1 MERKQIQDT
10 ELWVSPFGL
19 GTADAG
25 VAWKEEETEKIFG
38 TYLELGGNVI
48 DTAHVYSDWVPPEI
62 SRSERVIG
70 DWLTKTKKRNEIV
83 LVTKGGHPSMLG
95 ENPDMHKS
103 RMRKED
109 MIQDLDSSLMKL
121 RTDHV
126 DLYFYHRDD
135 LSIPVEETIEV
146 MEDFVRQGKIRYY
159 GCSNW
164 SPERMEAADSY
175 CKEKGYRSFI
185 ADQMLFNYGVK
196 YMNPMADDT
205 LGVMDD
211 TMYRYHRENRR
222 NLAMPYMGICTGFF
236 HSYEKKGAEAVKES
250 PYYTEGNL
258 RAAKRLEE
266 LKEKYGANTTQ
277 ILLGFFTVQDF
288 PCLPLYGTGKPERL
302 KEAAEAFSIAFEK
315 EDFET
320 FYTNA

>member
-1 MERKQIQDT
+1 
-10 ELWVSPFGL
+10 
-19 GTADAG
+19 
-25 VAWKEEETEKIFG
+25 
-38 TYLELGGNVI
+38 
-48 DTAHVYSDWVPPEI
+48 
-62 SRSERVIG
+62 
-70 DWLTKTKKRNEIV
+70 
-83 LVTKGGHPSMLG
+83 MLG

-175 CKEKGYRSFI
+175 CKEKGYRGFI

-196 YMNPMADDT
+196 YMNQMADDT
-205 LGVMDD
+205 LGVMDG
-211 TMYRYHRENRR
+211 TMYRYHQENRR
-222 NLAMPYMGICTGFF
+222 NLAMP
-236 HSYEKKGAEAVKES
+236 
-250 PYYTEGNL
+250 
-258 RAAKRLEE
+258 
-266 LKEKYGANTTQ
+266 
-277 ILLGFFTVQDF
+277 
-288 PCLPLYGTGKPERL
+288 
-302 KEAAEAFSIAFEK
+302 
-315 EDFET
+315 
-320 FYTNA
+320 